1 MDNQDP
7 ATIGFDDETLLMNMN
22 QESPTNDPESYHNN
36 PISVLVDSLKKHTIE
51 NRVKTIQ
58 SLPTFCAA
66 LGPKRTRSELIPFI
80 KDIMEDEEEVVIS
93 LVDTLPFL
101 LECLGGKEHTPLLF
115 ESLESLLAVDSE
127 EITEKVK
134 KLITQIYNANP
145 EVMRPIYLDNISK
158 LWDVDKE
165 SKLISL
171 YMTKFFSEN
180 PQEDFLEIALN
191 VLLKTFLKDEIAV
204 QTEVISSFSK
214 IQFLPL
220 IQESN
225 LLDKIMKKFTTLKS
239 SKQLLSN
246 LNNLIVIVLEN
257 GPQELIVDAEAL
269 VDKMGKFLETKSNK
283 AICIIQ
289 SQHIMDKEKC
299 EKALE
304 EGFLKDFFQQ
314 QKKDEITSDFIEMYE
329 AFILPKR
336 LMEPKDENPETLV
349 NYRTFQFGGPIKSKF
364 YNSIESIS
372 SRHIEYQVIL
382 VRQYWKL
389 LKLVIDSSKNIE
401 SEVQINDGNED
412 SEPEEDQKSEDS
424 INEIQI
430 QKTIDNVIDFLVKIQ
445 SSLFDDMHKEWDE
458 MKDFSESTVQF
469 IDDAITIGLELQKSG
484 NQKLQNLD
492 FNGLVKSG
500 LQMCKK
506 MTDYRKRTNII
517 NKAKEQYLIPKNI
530 LRYEFL
536 EFIESSCF
544 DKVEFL
550 R

>member
-204 QTEVISSFSK
+204 
-214 IQFLPL
+214 
-220 IQESN
+220 
-225 LLDKIMKKFTTLKS
+225 
-239 SKQLLSN
+239 
-246 LNNLIVIVLEN
+246 
-257 GPQELIVDAEAL
+257 
-269 VDKMGKFLETKSNK
+269 
-283 AICIIQ
+283 
-289 SQHIMDKEKC
+289 
-299 EKALE
+299 
-304 EGFLKDFFQQ
+304 
-314 QKKDEITSDFIEMYE
+314 
-329 AFILPKR
+329 
-336 LMEPKDENPETLV
+336 
-349 NYRTFQFGGPIKSKF
+349 
-364 YNSIESIS
+364 
-372 SRHIEYQVIL
+372 
-382 VRQYWKL
+382 
-389 LKLVIDSSKNIE
+389 
-401 SEVQINDGNED
+401 
-412 SEPEEDQKSEDS
+412 
-424 INEIQI
+424 
-430 QKTIDNVIDFLVKIQ
+430 
-445 SSLFDDMHKEWDE
+445 
-458 MKDFSESTVQF
+458 
-469 IDDAITIGLELQKSG
+469 
-484 NQKLQNLD
+484 
-492 FNGLVKSG
+492 
-500 LQMCKK
+500 
-506 MTDYRKRTNII
+506 
-517 NKAKEQYLIPKNI
+517 
-530 LRYEFL
+530 
-536 EFIESSCF
+536 
-544 DKVEFL
+544 
-550 R
+550 